1 MQFHG
6 HGGHGGTL
14 AERSPKLPQVGGD
27 ELRLVGRGEDL
38 PLIGRSEE
46 LAFLRTAI
54 AERGGAVVGGA
65 AGVGKTRLAREVS
78 SVLIGWH
85 VTWATATRSAADLP
99 LGGVAGLA
107 LADDGMSFRGRP
119 GLLSRL
125 TATLVE
131 RAGGRQTLVVVDDA
145 HLLDELSAALIH
157 HLATS
162 SAVAVLLTMRTGE
175 QPPSAVV
182 SVYKDGPVPRLEL
195 EPLGRPEFCA
205 LASAALGGDIE
216 PGTLHRLWSSTAGN
230 VLFLQELVAD
240 ALEAGTLGQP
250 GGLWRWTPDGTV
262 GPRLAELVA
271 DRMGRLEGNRRLL
284 AELLAVGEPLGPDL
298 VQGLV
303 PEIDLAG
310 EERRGTIV
318 VEESGRRA
326 VVRLAHP
333 LFGEVVRAR
342 MPVLQRRRLQRLL
355 ADALEAVGSQRR
367 GDVLRL
373 ATWRVESASAVDAG
387 LLMQASQQARH
398 VFDPA
403 LAVRLARAS
412 VELAPSFEAGL
423 LLGASLSELGRIA
436 EAAEVLDRL
445 VGTEPDG
452 TARQLLA
459 RERAFVTF
467 HGPGGLAD
475 ARRVLEEAEASVDDP
490 VRRLLAR
497 GDLAL
502 LLTYA
507 GRFADAL
514 AIGGP
519 LIAPG
524 MDERVR
530 LRSVSPV
537 GACMVFAGR
546 AEQVLALCD
555 ELEPAAARLR
565 EELPQAAGWLW
576 AIRANALALA
586 GWLKAASAVLTPPL
600 EPSAAPIL
608 GDGDLAYARTKLGR
622 VLLLQGRPRGA
633 LQQLTGAAAGLRTND
648 PNGSLVWCL
657 SLASEAH
664 ALLGQ
669 RAEAARLAAEAT
681 ARRSTGFAVFDGD
694 AARARA
700 WVAAV
705 VGERSRA
712 IAELVTAAAEQ
723 ESRSQPA
730 FALFALHD
738 ALRLGAKHVAGRL
751 EALAAALDGPWPG
764 AVGVYARAVRTSD
777 AASLEA
783 AADAFA
789 ALGAGLVAAEA
800 ATQASWR
807 WAASGCVTRA
817 AAARAKAARFSH
829 RGSGSEV
836 TFIPP
841 LAETPGLAVLTR
853 REREAATLACHGLSN
868 TDIARRLV
876 VSVRTVESHLYSAY
890 GKLGVAGRAELTEVL
905 GSQ

>member
-1 MQFHG
+1 
-6 HGGHGGTL
+6 
-14 AERSPKLPQVGGD
+14 
-27 ELRLVGRGEDL
+27 LRLVGRGEDL
-38 PLIGRSEE
+38 PLIGRREE
-46 LAFLRTAI
+46 LEFLSAAI
-54 AERGGAVVGGA
+54 TEQGGAVVGGV

-78 SVLIGWH
+78 SVLTGWH
-85 VTWATATRSAADLP
+85 VMWATATRAAADLP
-99 LGGVAGLA
+99 LGGVAGLG

-131 RAGGRQTLVVVDDA
+131 GAGGRDTLVVVVDDA
-145 HLLDELSAALIH
+145 HLLDELSAAFVH

-162 SAVAVLLTMRTGE
+162 RAVAVLLTIRTGE

-182 SVYKDGPVPRLEL
+182 SVYKDGQVPRLEL
-195 EPLGRPEFCA
+195 EPLGQSEFRA
-205 LASAALGGDIE
+205 LASTALGGEIE
-216 PGTLHRLWSSTAGN
+216 PRTLHRLWSDTAGN
-230 VLFLQELVAD
+230 VLFLRELVAD
-240 ALEAGTLGQP
+240 ALEAGTLIRLS
-250 GGLWRWTPDGTV
+250 GLWRWTPDGRV

-298 VQGLV
+298 VQGLI
-303 PEIDLAG
+303 PEIDLGG

-326 VVRLAHP
+326 AVRLGHP

-342 MPVLQRRRLQRLL
+342 MPVLQRRRLQCLL
-355 ADALEAVGSQRR
+355 ADALEAVGGQRR

-373 ATWRVESASAVDAG
+373 ATWRVESNSAVDAG
-387 LLMQASQQARH
+387 LLMQAAQRARN

-423 LLGASLSELGRIA
+423 LLGASLSEWGRFG
-436 EAAEVLDRL
+436 EAADVLDRL

-459 RERAFVTF
+459 RERALATF
-467 HGPGGLAD
+467 HGAGGLAD

-502 LLTYA
+502 LLVYA
-507 GRFADAL
+507 GRFAEAL
-514 AIGGP
+514 EIGGP
-519 LIAPG
+519 LIVPG
-524 MDERVR
+524 MDARVR
-530 LRSVSPV
+530 LRSVSAV
-537 GACMVFAGR
+537 GACLVFAGR

-555 ELEPAAARLR
+555 ELEPAAARLH

-576 AIRANALALA
+576 AMRSNALALA
-586 GWLKAASAVLTPPL
+586 GWLKAACAVLAPPL
-600 EPSAAPIL
+600 EPAAAPIL

-622 VLLLQGRPRGA
+622 VLLLRGQPRDA
-633 LQQLTGAAAGLRTND
+633 LRQLAGAAAVLRTND
-648 PNGSLVWCL
+648 PNGCLVWCL

-669 RAEAARLAAEAT
+669 REEAARIAAEAT

-700 WVAAV
+700 WAAAV
-705 VGERSRA
+705 AGERSRA
-712 IAELVTAAAEQ
+712 MAEMVTAAGEQ

-730 FALFALHD
+730 CALFALQD
-738 ALRLGAKHVAGRL
+738 ALRLGAEHVADRL
-751 EALAAALDGPWPG
+751 EKLAAALDGPWPQ
-764 AVGVYARAVRTSD
+764 AVGVYARGVRTSD
-777 AASLEA
+777 AESLEA
-783 AADAFA
+783 SADAFA

-800 ATQASWR
+800 ATQASWQ
-807 WAASGCVTRA
+807 WAASGSQTRA
-817 AAARAKAARFSH
+817 SAARAKAARFSV
-829 RGSGSEV
+829 SEPGSEV
-836 TFIPP
+836 AFFPP
-841 LAETPGLAVLTR
+841 MAEPPGLAVLTR
-853 REREAATLACHGLSN
+853 REREVATLAGQGLAN
-868 TDIARRLV
+868 TDIAQRLV
-876 VSVRTVESHLYSAY
+876 ISVRTVESHLYSAY
-890 GKLGVAGRAELTEVL
+890 GKLGVAGRAELAAVV
-905 GSQ
+905 GSQYPATHATVKDQ

>member
-1 MQFHG
+1 MC
-6 HGGHGGTL
+6 
-14 AERSPKLPQVGGD
+14 A
-27 ELRLVGRGEDL
+27 
-38 PLIGRSEE
+38 
-46 LAFLRTAI
+46 AI
-54 AERGGAVVGGA
+54 TEQGGAVVGGA
-65 AGVGKTRLAREVS
+65 AGVGKTRLAHEVS
-78 SVLIGWH
+78 SVLTEWH
-85 VTWATATRSAADLP
+85 VTWATATRAAADLP
-99 LGGVAGLA
+99 LGGVAGLG
-107 LADDGMSFRGRP
+107 LADDGMSLRGRP

-125 TATLVE
+125 TTTLVE
-131 RAGGRQTLVVVDDA
+131 RAGGRNTLVVVDDA
-145 HLLDELSAALIH
+145 HLLDELSAAFIH

-162 SAVAVLLTMRTGE
+162 RAVAVLLTMRTGE

-195 EPLGRPEFCA
+195 EPLGQPEFRA
-205 LASAALGGDIE
+205 LASTALGGEIE
-216 PGTLHRLWSSTAGN
+216 PGTMHRLWSDTAGN

-240 ALEAGTLGQP
+240 VLEAGTLVQL
-250 GGLWRWTPDGTV
+250 GGLWRWTPDGRV

-303 PEIDLAG
+303 PEIDLAA

-326 VVRLAHP
+326 AVRLGHP

-355 ADALEAVGSQRR
+355 ADALEAVGGQRR
-367 GDVLRL
+367 DDVLRL
-373 ATWRVESASAVDAG
+373 ATWRVESNSAVDTG
-387 LLMQASQQARH
+387 VLMQAAQRARN

-423 LLGASLSELGRIA
+423 LLGASLSELGRFA
-436 EAAEVLDRL
+436 EAADVLDRL

-459 RERAFVTF
+459 RERALVTF

-475 ARRVLEEAEASVDDP
+475 ARRVLEEAEALVDDP

-502 LLTYA
+502 LLAYA
-507 GRFADAL
+507 GRFAEAL
-514 AIGGP
+514 EIGGP
-519 LIAPG
+519 LIAPD

-530 LRSVSPV
+530 LRSVSAV

-576 AIRANALALA
+576 AMRSNALALA
-586 GWLKAASAVLTPPL
+586 GWLKAASAVLAPPL
-600 EPSAAPIL
+600 EPTAAPIL
-608 GDGDLAYARTKLGR
+608 GDGDLAHARTKLGR

-633 LQQLTGAAAGLRTND
+633 LQHLTGAAAVLRTND
-648 PNGSLVWCL
+648 PNGCLVWCL

-669 RAEAARLAAEAT
+669 QVEAARLAAEAT

-705 VGERSRA
+705 VDERSRA
-712 IAELVTAAAEQ
+712 IAELVTAAGEQ

-730 FALFALHD
+730 SALFALHD
-738 ALRLGAKHVAGRL
+738 ALRLGAEHVAGRL
-751 EALAAALDGPWPG
+751 ETLAAALDGPWPR
-764 AVGVYARAVRTSD
+764 AVGVYARGVRTSD

-783 AADAFA
+783 SADAFA

-800 ATQASWR
+800 ATQASWQ
-807 WAASGCVTRA
+807 WAASGGVTRA
-817 AAARAKAARFSH
+817 AAARAKAARFSV
-829 RGSGSEV
+829 SEPGSEV
-836 TFIPP
+836 TFFSPM
-841 LAETPGLAVLTR
+841 AEPPGLAVLTR
-853 REREAATLACHGLSN
+853 REREVATLAGQGLAN
-868 TDIARRLV
+868 TDIAQRLV
-876 VSVRTVESHLYSAY
+876 ISVRTVESHLYSTY
-890 GKLGVAGRAELTEVL
+890 GKLGVAGRAELAAVF
-905 GSQ
+905 GSQYPAIPATVKDQ